1 MSLVT
6 LLVTLVTES
15 HDPLGRVWRG
25 GTPFQRPAFERRL
38 VVVDLGSPILELVFL
53 NKSMKPLWL

>member
-38 VVVDLGSPILELVFL
+38 VVVELGSPILELVSL
-53 NKSMKPLWL
+53 TRV